1 MAVGRVKTPW
11 RRALEKRARRQ
22 VKLVQLAQMRLVG
35 KTFDESKLPA
45 HHVLGIHLGLLAL
58 SHSSPEVVD
67 IRERARWVLHWMFG
81 YMLEQGYALED
92 VATENGL
99 AALEA
104 VAVIAGTAKKARE
117 KQPKL
122 TANIIYAPDGAPL
135 DDAWQEVYQSARKFI
150 SAMDGL
156 AR

>member
-1 MAVGRVKTPW
+1 M
-11 RRALEKRARRQ
+11 EKRARKQER
-22 VKLVQLAQMRLVG
+22 LVQLAQTRLVG
-35 KTFDESKLPA
+35 KTFDESRLPA
-45 HHVLGIHLGLLAL
+45 HRVLGIHLGLLAL
-58 SHSSPEVVD
+58 ANSSPEVVD

-81 YMLEQGYALED
+81 YMLEQSYVPED

-117 KQPKL
+117 KQLKL
-122 TANIIYAPDGAPL
+122 TAGVVYTPDGVVL
-135 DDAWQEVYQSARKFI
+135 DAAWQEVYQSARKFI

>member
-1 MAVGRVKTPW
+1 MKPSVKSPW
-11 RRALEKRARRQ
+11 RLALEKRARKQER
-22 VKLVQLAQMRLVG
+22 LVQLALTRLEG
-35 KTFDESKLPA
+35 GPSIGRLPA
-45 HHVLGIHLGLLAL
+45 AHTLGIHLGLLAL
-58 SHSSPEVVD
+58 ANSSPKLVEMRD
-67 IRERARWVLHWMFG
+67 RARWILHWMFG
-81 YMLEQGYALED
+81 YLLEQGYVLED

-122 TANIIYAPDGAPL
+122 TAGVVYAPDGTPL
-135 DDAWQEVYQSARKFI
+135 DAAWQEVYQSARKFI
-150 SAMDGL
+150 NALDGL

>member
-1 MAVGRVKTPW
+1 MKGRLAKTPW
-11 RRALEKRARRQ
+11 RLALEKRARKQ
-22 VKLVQLAQMRLVG
+22 VRLVQMAQMRLVG
-35 KTFDESKLPA
+35 KTFDESRLPA

-67 IRERARWVLHWMFG
+67 VRERARWVLHWMFG
-81 YMLEQGYALED
+81 YMLEQGYVLED

-117 KQPKL
+117 KQLKL
-122 TANIIYAPDGAPL
+122 TGGIVYTPDGRAL
-135 DDAWQEVYQSARKFI
+135 DAAWQEVYQSARTFI
-150 SAMDGL
+150 SALDGL

>member
-1 MAVGRVKTPW
+1 MKGRLVKTPW
-11 RRALEKRARRQ
+11 RLALEKRARKQ
-22 VKLVQLAQMRLVG
+22 VKLVQLAQTRLFG
-35 KTFDESKLPA
+35 KTLDERRLPL
-45 HHVLGIHLGLLAL
+45 HHKLGIHLGLLAL
-58 SHSSPEVVD
+58 ANSSPEVVD

-81 YMLEQGYALED
+81 YLLEQGYVLED

-122 TANIIYAPDGAPL
+122 TAGVVYTSNGTPL
-135 DDAWQEVYQSARKFI
+135 DAAWQEVYQSARKFI
-150 SAMDGL
+150 SALDGI